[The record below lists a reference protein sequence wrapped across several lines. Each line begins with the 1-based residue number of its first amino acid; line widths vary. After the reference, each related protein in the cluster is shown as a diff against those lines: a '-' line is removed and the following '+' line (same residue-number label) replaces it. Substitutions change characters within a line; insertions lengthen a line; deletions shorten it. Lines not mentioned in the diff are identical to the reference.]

1 MKIVIIENPRPITLE
16 HCNDVA
22 NAPLSACLNSGYA
35 LAVARAAGWE
45 TTYLDFTDSPDDAR
59 SMAAAICSENADLV
73 LFHWVYSWGHEGTV
87 RDVLELLKRDGC
99 CVLGAFGLFPTL
111 SREKLSCY
119 APGLDFIIAGE
130 LELTLEALLQQFAR
144 GDGLAVLPGI
154 YRKGE
159 PFLSREVIKDLSR
172 LPIPDD
178 VAANRTYT
186 TLNIAASRGCF
197 GDCGFCFINRFYG
210 CSIRRE
216 RSISS
221 IASELDVRLHR
232 REISHIYYT
241 DPTFIGYGG
250 CQRERVKGIGEL
262 MKNAGIPFG
271 FETRVDTIDE
281 EMMTRL
287 ADNGASSVFLGIES
301 GCDAVLKRINKR
313 VSKKQIIHAVRCIRQ
328 SGIRLTVGFIM
339 FEPDS
344 TLDELMEN
352 YTFLEESGLL
362 SDHELTVNMLY
373 HSQIVLYGSRA
384 WERFESEGRLILDG
398 KLPFEAM
405 YVFRDARV
413 AMVCSGMRRLAT
425 EYFLR
430 MKRLFNGRDNLP
442 DGDCNS
448 GVTSGVNGSDVN
460 LLLKDAFRAFI
471 SAAGAGSGVRCAGL
485 EERCL
490 DDLRGCFLQAER

>member
-1 MKIVIIENPRPITLE
+1 MKIIIIENPRPMTLE

-45 TTYLDFTDSPDDAR
+45 TAYLDFTACPDDAR
-59 SMAAAICSENADLV
+59 SIAAAICTESAHLV
-73 LFHWVYSWGHEGTV
+73 LFHWVYSWGHEETV
-87 RDVLELLKRDGC
+87 RDILELLKRNGGG
-99 CVLGAFGLFPTL
+99 VLGAFGLFPTL
-111 SREKLSCY
+111 SREKMSCY
-119 APGLDFIIAGE
+119 APQLDFIIVGE
-130 LELTLEALLQQFAR
+130 LEQTLEAILQQFER
-144 GDGLAVLPGI
+144 GNGLTDLPGM

-159 PFLSREVIKDLSR
+159 PFLSREVIRDLSQ

-178 VAANRTYT
+178 VAANRIFT

-210 CSIRRE
+210 CSTRRE

-221 IASELDVRLHR
+221 IADELDVRLQR

-241 DPTFIGYGG
+241 DPTFIGYGVR
-250 CQRERVKGIGEL
+250 QRERVKDISKL
-262 MKNAGIPFG
+262 VKNAGISFG
-271 FETRVDTIDE
+271 FETRVDTVDE
-281 EMMTRL
+281 ELMALL

-313 VSKKQIIHAVRCIRQ
+313 ISKKQIIHAVRCIRQ

-344 TLDELMEN
+344 TLDELREN
-352 YTFLEESGLL
+352 YAFLEESGLL

-384 WERFESEGRLILDG
+384 WERFEREGRLLLDE
-398 KLPFEAM
+398 KLPFEAK
-405 YVFRDARV
+405 YLFRDARV
-413 AMVCSGMRRLAT
+413 ATVCSGMSRLAT

-430 MKRLFNGRDNLP
+430 MNGLFRGGENLP
-442 DGDCNS
+442 DGDCIS
-448 GVTSGVNGSDVN
+448 GVPSSVNGSDVN
-460 LLLKDAFRAFI
+460 LLLKDAFRAFV
-471 SAAGAGSGVRCAGL
+471 SAAGADGGPRCTEL
-485 EERCL
+485 EERYL
-490 DDLRGCFLQAER
+490 EDLRGCFH